1 MATFKVPV
9 GRAPVSRAQL
19 RRRRGKPR
27 KKKKDLLRGLT
38 RRHWDSFKAKL
49 VAYAPY
55 TVGGALALRAGLDRL
70 YACLYR
76 EGCLN
81 ADAPPPRTD
90 HALYARYGM
99 KDCWSK
105 IPRKYRFKPSDQHP
119 DLYPAHLNPCP
130 DA

>member
-1 MATFKVPV
+1 MAATFKVPV
-9 GRAPVSRAQL
+9 GRAPVTRAQL
-19 RRRRGKPR
+19 QRRRLKEDR
-27 KKKKDLLRGLT
+27 KRIT
-38 RRHWDSFKAKL
+38 RRHWASFKTKL

-70 YACLYR
+70 YVRLYR
-76 EGCLN
+76 EGCLT
-81 ADAPPPRTD
+81 ADASPPRTD

-105 IPRKYRFKPSDQHP
+105 IPRKYRFKPSDQRP
-119 DLYPAHLNPCP
+119 DLYPAHLNPWP